1 MRLLFAAFN
10 IDLYIQNVA
19 LTKILVLRFSAMGDV
34 VLLVPVIR
42 SFVAAYPDAEV
53 TVVTRPKFASFFTDM
68 ERVVP
73 FPADVDHTY
82 NGIFGMRDLFKKL
95 LKKSSYDVVLD
106 MHDHIRTILLR
117 SMFKIFFTRVI
128 VFEKGRPEKKLI
140 TRKENKVATPLIHT
154 VERYRLAFEK
164 AGFPFPIQPPP
175 YFHLKDSI
183 HRETEEW
190 LEKNNITK
198 KEKWIGIA
206 PFAMHL
212 SKIWPLENYA
222 DVMTRLTEKFPVKF
236 FLFGGGEKE
245 IKFFETLQ
253 QKFPSQC
260 VVVAGQLKLKQELA
274 LMERLDLMLCVDSS
288 NMHLAAMMGIPI
300 ISIWGG
306 THTDVGFGPYG
317 KHSDSIVELSRTE
330 LPCRPCSV
338 YGREK
343 CFRGDFACLTWIKP
357 EQIAIQIEKAI
368 A

>member
-1 MRLLFAAFN
+1 
-10 IDLYIQNVA
+10 
-19 LTKILVLRFSAMGDV
+19 MGDV

-42 SFVAAYPDAEV
+42 SLVAAYPDVEV

-95 LKKSSYDVVLD
+95 LKKASYDVVLD
-106 MHDHIRTILLR
+106 MHDHIRTIMLR

-128 VFEKGRPEKKLI
+128 VFDKGRGEKKEI
-140 TRKENKVATPLIHT
+140 ARKENKIVRPLPHT

-164 AGFPFPIQPPP
+164 AGFPFVIQPPP
-175 YFHLKDSI
+175 YFQLKENIST
-183 HRETEEW
+183 ETDEW
-190 LEKNNITK
+190 LKKSDIAKN
-198 KEKWIGIA
+198 EKWIGIA

-222 DVMTRLTEKFPVKF
+222 EVISKLMNKSPAKF

-245 IKFFETLQ
+245 IKYFETLTE
-253 QKFPSQC
+253 KFPSHC
-260 VVVAGQLKLKQELA
+260 VIVAGQLKLKQELE
-274 LMERLDLMLCVDSS
+274 LMKKLDVMLCVDSS
-288 NMHLAAMMGIPI
+288 NMHLAALMGIPV

-317 KHSDSIVELSRTE
+317 KGEESIIQISRE
-330 LPCRPCSV
+330 VLPCRPCSV

-343 CFRGDFACLTWIKP
+343 CLRGDFACLTWITP
-357 EQIAIQIEKAI
+357 QQVSEQIEKI
-368 A
+368 IST